1 MAAKTVQ
8 ALFRSSCK
16 FGGGGYGKNS
26 ARLGVK
32 IPAAICVP
40 KYRDEFFVNATLRV
54 VLSLN
59 PRTDDEPVLEG
70 LEIEEFPAVELMVKV
85 NQYSLNDSDVGFSMT
100 FGKADIPAE
109 FLQTISHASGSIY
122 ILKVSS
128 NEDGTAEIDDD
139 DEDDSESEE

>member
-1 MAAKTVQ
+1 
-8 ALFRSSCK
+8 
-16 FGGGGYGKNS
+16 
-26 ARLGVK
+26 
-32 IPAAICVP
+32 
-40 KYRDEFFVNATLRV
+40 LRV